1 MSNIIETNNEFL
13 KFLLEKSKNDKLT
26 ISVDISSSNIDTRLS
41 QKLQFTLENIIQLN
55 EVNVDIMQ
63 ISLGKIFQEFLY
75 LIEFTQDEYEKL
87 PERYKELVNKNLV
100 NKNLIKK

>member
-26 ISVDISSSNIDTRLS
+26 ITVDISSSNIDTRLS
-41 QKLQFTLENIIQLN
+41 QKLQFTLENIVQLN

-87 PERYKELVNKNLV
+87 PERYKELVNKNL
-100 NKNLIKK
+100 IKK

>member
-1 MSNIIETNNEFL
+1 MSTIIETNNEFL

-26 ISVDISSSNIDTRLS
+26 ITVDISSSNIDTRLS
-41 QKLQFTLENIIQLN
+41 QKLQFTLENIVQLN

-87 PERYKELVNKNLV
+87 PERYKELVNKNL
-100 NKNLIKK
+100 IKK

>member
-26 ISVDISSSNIDTRLS
+26 ISVDITSSNIDTRLS
-41 QKLQFTLENIIQLN
+41 QKLQFTLENIVQLN
-55 EVNVDIMQ
+55 EVNVDIMK

-75 LIEFTQDEYEKL
+75 LIEFTQEEYDNL
-87 PERYKELVNKNLV
+87 PEKYKELVNKNL
-100 NKNLIKK
+100 IKK

>member
-1 MSNIIETNNEFL
+1 MSTIIETNNEFL

-26 ISVDISSSNIDTRLS
+26 ITVDISSSNIDTRLS
-41 QKLQFTLENIIQLN
+41 QKLQFTLENIVQLN

-87 PERYKELVNKNLV
+87 PERYKELVNKNLI
-100 NKNLIKK
+100 NKNQK

>member
-26 ISVDISSSNIDTRLS
+26 ISVDITSSNVDTRLS

-55 EVNVDIMQ
+55 EVNVDIMK

-75 LIEFTQDEYEKL
+75 LIEFTQEEYDNL
-87 PERYKELVNKNLV
+87 PEKYKELVNKNFIT
-100 NKNLIKK
+100 NKNKK

>member
-26 ISVDISSSNIDTRLS
+26 ISVDITSSNVDTRLS

-87 PERYKELVNKNLV
+87 PERYKELVNKNLIT
-100 NKNLIKK
+100 NKNQK

>member
-26 ISVDISSSNIDTRLS
+26 ISVDISSPNVDTRLS

-75 LIEFTQDEYEKL
+75 LIEFTQDEYGKL
-87 PERYKELVNKNLV
+87 PEKYKELVNKNLIT
-100 NKNLIKK
+100 NKNKK

>member
-26 ISVDISSSNIDTRLS
+26 ITVDISSSNIDTRLS
-41 QKLQFTLENIIQLN
+41 QKLQFTLENIVQLD
-55 EVNVDIMQ
+55 EVNVDIMK

-87 PERYKELVNKNLV
+87 PERYKELVNKNL
-100 NKNLIKK
+100 IKK

>member
-26 ISVDISSSNIDTRLS
+26 ITVDISSSNIDTRLS
-41 QKLQFTLENIIQLN
+41 QKLQFTLENIVQLD

-87 PERYKELVNKNLV
+87 PERYKELVNKNL
-100 NKNLIKK
+100 IKK

>member
-1 MSNIIETNNEFL
+1 M
-13 KFLLEKSKNDKLT
+13 EKSKNDKLT

-41 QKLQFTLENIIQLN
+41 QKLQFTLENIVQLN
-55 EVNVDIMQ
+55 EANVDIMQ

-87 PERYKELVNKNLV
+87 PERYKELVNKNL
-100 NKNLIKK
+100 IKK

>member
-1 MSNIIETNNEFL
+1 MKNIIETNNEFL

-26 ISVDISSSNIDTRLS
+26 ITVDISSSNIDTRLS
-41 QKLQFTLENIIQLN
+41 QKLQFTLENIVQLN
-55 EVNVDIMQ
+55 EVNVDIMK

-87 PERYKELVNKNLV
+87 PERYKELVNKNL
-100 NKNLIKK
+100 IKK

>member
-26 ISVDISSSNIDTRLS
+26 ISVDISSSNVDTRLS

-75 LIEFTQDEYEKL
+75 LIEFTQEEYEKL
-87 PERYKELVNKNLV
+87 PEKYKELVNKNL
-100 NKNLIKK
+100 IKK

>member
-26 ISVDISSSNIDTRLS
+26 ISVDITSSNVDTRLS
-41 QKLQFTLENIIQLN
+41 QKLHFTLENIIQLN

-75 LIEFTQDEYEKL
+75 LAIIPCIYL
-87 PERYKELVNKNLV
+87 
-100 NKNLIKK
+100 

>member
-26 ISVDISSSNIDTRLS
+26 ITVDISSSSNIDTRLS
-41 QKLQFTLENIIQLN
+41 QKLQFTLENIVQLN
-55 EVNVDIMQ
+55 EVNVDIMK

-87 PERYKELVNKNLV
+87 PERYKELVNKNL
-100 NKNLIKK
+100 IKK

>member
-1 MSNIIETNNEFL
+1 MKNIIETNNEFL

-26 ISVDISSSNIDTRLS
+26 ITVDISSSNIDTRLS
-41 QKLQFTLENIIQLN
+41 QKLQFTLENIVQLN

-87 PERYKELVNKNLV
+87 PERYKELVNKNL
-100 NKNLIKK
+100 IKK

>member
-26 ISVDISSSNIDTRLS
+26 ISVDITSSNVDTRLS

-87 PERYKELVNKNLV
+87 PEKYKELVNKNL
-100 NKNLIKK
+100 IKK